1 MCECGFLGTS
11 STILYLCIS
20 LETGPRC
27 PNPDAMLLI
36 STCFQE
42 QYGVCLAHWFSVCGQ
57 RDSSIMSERS
67 IPSDIGYATQHI
79 LHDIWTPT
87 VSMNMSVIQTLP
99 HMQKRFSNSNFFLS
113 LFNRLCLCQDHMNIT
128 GVWLVFFTKII
139 LIYQGIKSLIQRSR
153 AIDSPF
159 GCYFC

>member
-1 MCECGFLGTS
+1 MPYYLYWACEPYYTILFKRTWICVITDLCDNSNRIIYFLMCECGFLGTS

-99 HMQKRFSNSNFFLS
+99 HMQKRFSNSK
-113 LFNRLCLCQDHMNIT
+113 
-128 GVWLVFFTKII
+128 VFFFISI
-139 LIYQGIKSLIQRSR
+139 
-153 AIDSPF
+153 
-159 GCYFC
+159 